1 MRVLIIG
8 GDRRMIFVNN
18 YLKEKG
24 YTVDTLGLLKNDKG
38 DIKTADMIILPVPVT
53 RDKVNINC
61 VLTSKQIPLDI
72 LKDAK
77 REATIFGG
85 GKLNLDNY
93 TDYLA
98 KDEYAIKNAVLTAEG
113 AISYAIDNTEFSLWK
128 SRILVVGY
136 GRLGKVLADR
146 IKGFSPHLTVSA
158 RNERDFAT
166 LDMLGIN
173 HIKTEDIGRF
183 DEQFDIIFNTVD
195 IKLNYKGKALFID
208 LSSSGGV
215 TDVSGGLKYIK
226 LPGVPSKTAPQTAG
240 KIIAETVISLAN
252 VKGE

>member
-1 MRVLIIG
+1 MKVLIVG
-8 GDRRMIFVNN
+8 GDRRMIFVYK

-24 YTVDTLGLLKNDKG
+24 YAVDTFGLSENDKG

-61 VLTSKQIPLDI
+61 PLTNKRIPLDI
-72 LKDAK
+72 LKDAR
-77 REATIFGG
+77 REANIFGG
-85 GKLNLDNY
+85 GQLNLDNY
-93 TDYLA
+93 TDYLS

-113 AISYAIDNTEFSLWK
+113 AISYAIDNTEFSLWESK
-128 SRILVVGY
+128 ILVVGY
-136 GRLGKVLADR
+136 GRLGKVLLDR
-146 IKGFSPHLTVSA
+146 IKGFSTHLTVSA

-173 HIKTEDIGRF
+173 HIKTEDIGRLNK
-183 DEQFDIIFNTVD
+183 QFDIIFNTVD
-195 IKLNYKGKALFID
+195 IKLDCKGKTLFID

-215 TDVSGGLKYIK
+215 TDVRGGLEYIK
-226 LPGVPSKTAPQTAG
+226 LPGVPGKTAPQTAG

>member
-1 MRVLIIG
+1 
-8 GDRRMIFVNN
+8 MIFVYN

-24 YTVDTLGLLKNDKG
+24 YTIDTIGLLEIDNG
-38 DIKTADMIILPVPVT
+38 DIKTADIIILPVPVT

-61 VLTSKQIPLDI
+61 SLTNKQISLDI
-72 LKDAK
+72 LKDAR
-77 REATIFGG
+77 REAKIFGG
-85 GKLNLDNY
+85 GKLALNNY

-113 AISYAIDNTEFSLWK
+113 AISYAINNTEFSLWE

-146 IKGFSPHLTVSA
+146 IKGFSPNLTVSA

-173 HIKTEDIGRF
+173 HIKTEDIGSL
-183 DEQFDIIFNTVD
+183 DKQFDIIFNTVD
-195 IKLNYKGKALFID
+195 IKLDYTGNALFID
-208 LSSSGGV
+208 LSSTGGV
-215 TDVSGGLKYIK
+215 TNVSGDLEYIK
-226 LPGVPSKTAPQTAG
+226 LPGVPGKTAPQTAG

>member
-1 MRVLIIG
+1 
-8 GDRRMIFVNN
+8 MIFVYK
-18 YLKEKG
+18 YLKGKG
-24 YTVDTLGLLKNDKG
+24 YAVDTFGLSENDKG

-61 VLTSKQIPLDI
+61 PLTNKQIPLDI
-72 LKDAK
+72 LKDAG
-77 REATIFGG
+77 REAKIFGG
-85 GKLNLDNY
+85 GKLDLNNY

-113 AISYAIDNTEFSLWK
+113 AISYAIDNTEFSLWE

-136 GRLGKVLADR
+136 GRLGKVLLDR

-158 RNERDFAT
+158 RSERDFAT
-166 LDMLGIN
+166 LNMLGIN
-173 HIKTEDIGRF
+173 HIKTEDIGSL
-183 DEQFDIIFNTVD
+183 DKQFDIIFNTVD
-195 IKLNYKGKALFID
+195 IKLDCKGSALFID

-215 TDVSGGLKYIK
+215 ADVNSGLKYIK
-226 LPGVPSKTAPQTAG
+226 LPGVPGKTAPQTAG

>member
-1 MRVLIIG
+1 
-8 GDRRMIFVNN
+8 MIFVCN

-24 YTVDTLGLLKNDKG
+24 YVVDTLGLFENDNG
-38 DIKTADMIILPVPVT
+38 DIKTADMIILPVPLT

-61 VLTSKQIPLDI
+61 TLTSKQIPLDI
-72 LKDAK
+72 LKSAR
-77 REATIFGG
+77 REAKIFGG
-85 GKLNLDNY
+85 GKLPLNNY

-113 AISYAIDNTEFSLWK
+113 AISYAIYNTEFSLWE
-128 SRILVVGY
+128 SRILVIGY

-146 IKGFSPHLTVSA
+146 IKSFSPHLTVSA
-158 RNERDFAT
+158 RSKRDFAT

-173 HIKTEDIGRF
+173 HIKTEDIGKF
-183 DEQFDIIFNTVD
+183 DKQFDVIFNTVD
-195 IKLNYKGKALFID
+195 IKLDYKGNALFID

-215 TDVSGGLKYIK
+215 NEENNGLKYIK
-226 LPGVPSKTAPQTAG
+226 LPGVPGKTAPQTAG